1 VFRHIGNEELALD
14 WWRIGPM
21 LAPGM
26 RFNPTRTTIQ
36 DVFDK
41 LMAGQCTCLEVI
53 VPGGSGYIVF
63 EMFGEGEGVKCF
75 TSYIA
80 GRSSLKPKAWVAAVR
95 NIMTEFEARLQDA
108 GCTENFI
115 GGRDWSR
122 VFPDYQPADD
132 VTNRLK
138 KVLA

>member
-1 VFRHIGNEELALD
+1 MFRHIGKDELALD

-26 RFNPTRTTIQ
+26 RFNPTRTTVQ

-41 LMAGQCTCLEVI
+41 LMAEQCTCLEVI

-63 EMFGEGEGVKCF
+63 EMFDEDGKVKCF
-75 TSYIA
+75 TSYVA
-80 GRSSLKPKAWVAAVR
+80 GMTALKPKAWIR
-95 NIMTEFEARLQDA
+95 TMRGILTDFEARLQDA

-122 VFPDYQPADD
+122 VFPDYQPAGD
-132 VTNRLK
+132 VPNRLK

>member
-1 VFRHIGNEELALD
+1 MFRHVENEELALD
-14 WWRIGPM
+14 WGRIGTM

-26 RFNPTRTTIQ
+26 RHNPTRTTVQ
-36 DVFDK
+36 QVFDK
-41 LMAGQCTCLEVI
+41 LMAGQCSCFEVS

-63 EMFGEGEGVKCF
+63 ELFSEDGKVKCF

-80 GRSSLKPKAWVAAVR
+80 GASTLRPKAWLAAIRGIVA
-95 NIMTEFEARLQDA
+95 EFEAKLRDA
-108 GCTENFI
+108 GCKENFI

-122 VFPDYQPADD
+122 VLPDYQPADD
-132 VTNRLK
+132 VPNRLK